1 MPPVNNMST
10 IAMSGAAVAPPALA
24 RSRIKQPQVFSRCF
38 SRFVSSNKASGA
50 NSSRRRSAC
59 ASFSPEQLF
68 FASNCVMIPVYGL
81 LLLTPRTSVL
91 FRALTSHAVPFAL
104 GLGYIA
110 AIVGAG
116 IDAASFRDVTQC
128 VATTCYSGVATMS
141 EMFMKKW
148 FTSVVWL
155 NLLMLDFLMAREVAL
170 DAAERGIFAA
180 HSVILCF
187 MCGPLGFLSHLTTK
201 KFMGK
206 PELET
211 AVP

>member
-1 MPPVNNMST
+1 
-10 IAMSGAAVAPPALA
+10 
-24 RSRIKQPQVFSRCF
+24 
-38 SRFVSSNKASGA
+38 
-50 NSSRRRSAC
+50 
-59 ASFSPEQLF
+59 
-68 FASNCVMIPVYGL
+68 MIPVYGL
-81 LLLTPRTSVL
+81 LLVAPRSSVL
-91 FRALTSHAVPFAL
+91 FRALTSHAVPFVM
-104 GLGYIA
+104 GLGYLA
-110 AIVGAG
+110 AMVGAG
-116 IDAASFRDVTQC
+116 MDVVSLREVTQS
-128 VATTCYSGVATMS
+128 VVTTWFSGVAAMS

-170 DAAERGIFAA
+170 DAAERRIFAA

-187 MCGPLGFLSHLTTK
+187 MCGPVGFLSHLTTK